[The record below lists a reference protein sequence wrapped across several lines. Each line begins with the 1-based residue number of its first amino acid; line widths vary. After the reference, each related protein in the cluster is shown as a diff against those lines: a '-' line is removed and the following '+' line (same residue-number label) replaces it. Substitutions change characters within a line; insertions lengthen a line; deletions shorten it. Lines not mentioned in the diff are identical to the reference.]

1 MKRLTSVIFLAASVI
16 LAGCTSPAARAPEN
30 AAIAGREPDC
40 GRPWSDQ
47 EFLQSL
53 STGEKIGLALQ
64 AFGAGTAGRE
74 SPIDQLLREKRA
86 QYREDQADCKANKR

>member
-1 MKRLTSVIFLAASVI
+1 MRRLIGVIFLAALVI
-16 LAGCTSPAARAPEN
+16 LTGCTNPAARAPEN
-30 AAIAGREPDC
+30 AATAGREPDC

-47 EFLQSL
+47 EYLQSL
-53 STGEKIGLALQ
+53 SAAEKIGLALQ
-64 AFGAGTAGRE
+64 AFGAGFHGRE